1 LKISIVIPIFNEAEN
16 IAELLSRLALS
27 LGSLSD
33 YEILLVDDG
42 STDHSG
48 PLIVRY
54 CEQDNR
60 IKLISFSR
68 NFGHQIAIS
77 AGMKHATGDALIV
90 MDGDLQDPPEVLPQ
104 FIAKWQ
110 EGYEVVYA
118 IRQKRKENIFK
129 RILYR
134 IFYRVLS
141 KLSPFHIPLDSGDFG
156 IVDRK
161 IYSILNAFP
170 ERNKFIRGL
179 RAWTGYRQIGIAYE
193 RAARLKGTPKFT
205 FRKLVKLA
213 YDGLLSFSDVPL
225 KLASWLGFLFVLV
238 SVVSIMIL
246 IVMKLYSDRI
256 NLQGWTSTII
266 VILFI
271 GGLQLLLLG
280 IFGEYISRIFDE
292 VKQRPEFIV
301 SKKVNLE

>member
-1 LKISIVIPIFNEAEN
+1 MKISIVIPIFNEAEN

>member
-1 LKISIVIPIFNEAEN
+1 MKISIVIPIFNEAEN

-110 EGYEVVYA
+110 EGY
-118 IRQKRKENIFK
+118 
-129 RILYR
+129 
-134 IFYRVLS
+134 
-141 KLSPFHIPLDSGDFG
+141 
-156 IVDRK
+156 
-161 IYSILNAFP
+161 
-170 ERNKFIRGL
+170 
-179 RAWTGYRQIGIAYE
+179 
-193 RAARLKGTPKFT
+193 
-205 FRKLVKLA
+205 
-213 YDGLLSFSDVPL
+213 
-225 KLASWLGFLFVLV
+225 
-238 SVVSIMIL
+238 
-246 IVMKLYSDRI
+246 
-256 NLQGWTSTII
+256 
-266 VILFI
+266 
-271 GGLQLLLLG
+271 
-280 IFGEYISRIFDE
+280 
-292 VKQRPEFIV
+292 
-301 SKKVNLE
+301 

>member
-1 LKISIVIPIFNEAEN
+1 MKISIVIPIFNEAEN

-90 MDGDLQDPPEVLPQ
+90 MDGDLQDPPEVLPE

>member
-90 MDGDLQDPPEVLPQ
+90 MDGDLQDPPEVLPE

>member
-1 LKISIVIPIFNEAEN
+1 VKISIVIPIFNEAEN
-16 IAELLSRLALS
+16 VPELLSRLHLTLS
-27 LGSLSD
+27 SIGD

-42 STDHSG
+42 STDHSA
-48 PLIVRY
+48 PLIAQH
-54 CEQDNR
+54 CEEDKR

-104 FIAKWQ
+104 FIAKWR

-118 IRQKRKENIFK
+118 VRQKRKENIFK
-129 RILYR
+129 RFLYQAFYR
-134 IFYRVLS
+134 ILA

-161 IYSILNAFP
+161 IYSILNVFP
-170 ERNKFIRGL
+170 ERNKFVRGL
-179 RAWTGYRQIGIAYE
+179 RAWAGYRQIGIAYE
-193 RAARLKGTPKFT
+193 RAARSKGKPKFT
-205 FRKLVKLA
+205 FAKLVKLA
-213 YDGLLSFSDVPL
+213 YDGLISFSDVPL
-225 KLASWLGFLFVLV
+225 KLASWIGFLFVLV
-238 SVVSIMIL
+238 SVASIIIL
-246 IVMKLYSDRI
+246 IVIKLYSDRI
-256 NLQGWTSTII
+256 SLQGWTSTII
-266 VILFI
+266 IILFI

-280 IFGEYISRIFDE
+280 VLGEYISRIFDE